1 LKTYSGQVAFIIS
14 DMLGQSTERGT
25 TFYIRARRNKLDSLF
40 YFQDNSSLTY
50 TIPIAEEFALLKFIV
65 PGGEPD

>member
-1 LKTYSGQVAFIIS
+1 
-14 DMLGQSTERGT
+14 MLGQSTERGT